1 MFLLFTRL
9 FQNNRILYSSSSNDT
24 STASSRRKVSRQ
36 PVRGNQAK
44 RPNRSRKTPAAATKP
59 TATESSPPAETRSCA
74 NDNVV
79 DLDDD
84 DDDVCEIIPF
94 VQPTLSLSVD
104 KPSRG
109 NAGTNVTSSASRSSA
124 APKDSVGM
132 APTSANPSPMTV
144 LKNRM
149 GVFSFT
155 PITGT
160 GFILY

>member
-9 FQNNRILYSSSSNDT
+9 FQNNRILDSSSSNDT

-84 DDDVCEIIPF
+84 DDVCEIIPF

-109 NAGTNVTSSASRSSA
+109 NAGTNVTSSASWSA
-124 APKDSVGM
+124 APKDTVGI

-160 GFILY
+160 CYNLY